1 MKRDVVMWLLAL
13 LLLISFLASLALGEV
28 RLPLSDVVRA
38 LHGTGDPMARTVVRD
53 FRLPRSLVGTA
64 VGAAL
69 AASGVV
75 MQAFFRNA
83 LASPGLLGVSSGA
96 ALGAVSVLAFGLGQT
111 LWTVPLAA
119 IAGAFLSTA
128 AVVVLARRGAGTERL
143 LLSGVA
149 LNALLD
155 AGTAFLLSVS
165 AGRLELSGQILFWL
179 MGGLESRTL
188 EHVAIGIPAIVLG
201 CILLLP
207 LGRALNLISLGEQT
221 AQSLGVDVRRVRR
234 QLIVLSTLLTALATS
249 VAGVVGFVGL
259 VVPHLLRLCLGPD
272 HRRLL
277 PASMMGGAALTLA
290 CDVATRILPG
300 GLRLGVVTAL
310 VGSPFFLWMLRTLA

>member
-1 MKRDVVMWLLAL
+1 MKRRLVTWLLLSL
-13 LLLISFLASLALGEV
+13 LPAAFLASLALGEV
-28 RLPLSDVVRA
+28 RLPLAEVAEA
-38 LHGTGDPMARTVVRD
+38 LRGRGDPVAVTIVRD
-53 FRLPRSLVGTA
+53 FRLPRSLVGAA

-96 ALGAVSVLAFGLGQT
+96 ALGAVTVLALGLGHA

-119 IAGAFLSTA
+119 IAGAFLATA

-143 LLSGVA
+143 LLSGIA

-155 AGTAFLLSVS
+155 AGTAFLLSTN

-179 MGGLESRTL
+179 MGGLESRTA
-188 EHVAIGIPAIVLG
+188 EHVIIGIPSIVLA
-201 CILLLP
+201 CVLLLP
-207 LGRALNLISLGEQT
+207 LGRELNLISLGEQS
-221 AQSLGVDVRRVRR
+221 AQSLGVDVRRVRWK
-234 QLIVLSTLLTALATS
+234 LVALSTLLTALATS

-259 VVPHLLRLCLGPD
+259 IVPHLLRLALGPD

-277 PASMMGGAALTLA
+277 PAAMMGGAALTLA
-290 CDVATRILPG
+290 CDVATRLLPG
-300 GLRLGVVTAL
+300 GLRLGVVTAM
-310 VGSPFFLWMLRTLA
+310 VGGPFFLWMLRTLA

>member
-1 MKRDVVMWLLAL
+1 MKRSVVMWLLGL
-13 LLLISFLASLALGEV
+13 LLLFAFLASLAFGEV
-28 RLPLSDVVRA
+28 RLPLPDVMQA
-38 LHGTGDPMARTVVRD
+38 LRGRGNPMTLTVLRD
-53 FRLPRSLVGTA
+53 FRLPRSLVGAA

-119 IAGAFLSTA
+119 LAGAFASTV
-128 AVVVLARRGAGTERL
+128 AVVMLARRGAGTERL
-143 LLSGVA
+143 LLSGIA

-155 AGTAFLLSVS
+155 AGTALLLSVS
-165 AGRLELSGQILFWL
+165 AGRLELNGQILFWL
-179 MGGLESRTL
+179 MGGLESRTT
-188 EHVAIGIPAIVLG
+188 EHVIIGIPSIVVA
-201 CILLLP
+201 CVLLLP

-221 AQSLGVDVRRVRR
+221 AQSLGVDVRRVRW
-234 QLIVLSTLLTALATS
+234 QLVGLSTLLTALATS

-259 VVPHLLRLCLGPD
+259 VVPHLLRL
-272 HRRLL
+272 
-277 PASMMGGAALTLA
+277 
-290 CDVATRILPG
+290 
-300 GLRLGVVTAL
+300 
-310 VGSPFFLWMLRTLA
+310 

>member
-1 MKRDVVMWLLAL
+1 MRGGGILWLLVAL
-13 LLLISFLASLALGEV
+13 LLASFLASLAFGEV
-28 RLPLSDVVRA
+28 RLSLGGVVAA
-38 LHGTGDPMARTVVRD
+38 LGGRGDPMALLIVRD
-53 FRLPRSLVGTA
+53 FRVPRSIVGAA

-75 MQAFFRNA
+75 MQALFHNS

-96 ALGAVSVLAFGLGQT
+96 ALGAVSVLAFGLGHG

-119 IAGAFLSTA
+119 VVGACLATA
-128 AVVVLARRGAGTERL
+128 AVMTLARHGAGTERL
-143 LLSGVA
+143 LLSGIA

-188 EHVAIGIPAIVLG
+188 EDVIIGAPSIVAG
-201 CILLLP
+201 CLLLLP
-207 LGRALNLISLGEQT
+207 LARALDLISLGEQG
-221 AQSLGVDVRRVRR
+221 AQSLGVDVRKTRW
-234 QLIVLSTLLTALATS
+234 QLIALSTMLTALATS
-249 VAGVVGFVGL
+249 VAGVIGFVGL
-259 VVPHLLRLCLGPD
+259 IVPHLLRLWLGPG

-277 PASMMGGAALTLA
+277 PASMMAGAALTLA
-290 CDVATRILPG
+290 CDVATRVLPG
-300 GLRLGVVTAL
+300 GLRVGIVTAL

>member
-1 MKRDVVMWLLAL
+1 VKRSVVMWLLGL
-13 LLLISFLASLALGEV
+13 LLLFAFLASLAFGEV
-28 RLPLSDVVRA
+28 RLPLPDVMQA
-38 LHGTGDPMARTVVRD
+38 LRGRGNPMTLTVLRD
-53 FRLPRSLVGTA
+53 FRLPRSLVGAA

-119 IAGAFLSTA
+119 LAGAFASTV
-128 AVVVLARRGAGTERL
+128 AVVMLARRGAGTERL
-143 LLSGVA
+143 LLSGIA

-155 AGTAFLLSVS
+155 AGTALLLWVI
-165 AGRLELSGQILFWL
+165 AGRLELNGQILFWL
-179 MGGLESRTL
+179 MGGLESRTT
-188 EHVAIGIPAIVLG
+188 EHVIIGIPSIVVA
-201 CILLLP
+201 CVLLLP

-221 AQSLGVDVRRVRR
+221 AQSLGVDVRRVRW
-234 QLIVLSTLLTALATS
+234 QLVGLSTLLTALATS

-259 VVPHLLRLCLGPD
+259 VVPRLLRLCLGPD

-290 CDVATRILPG
+290 CDVATRVLPG
-300 GLRLGVVTAL
+300 GLRLGIVTAF
-310 VGSPFFLWMLRTLA
+310 VGGPFFLWMLRTLA

>member
-1 MKRDVVMWLLAL
+1 MMRGGVMWLLAL
-13 LLLISFLASLALGEV
+13 PLLFAFLASLAFGEV
-28 RLPLSDVVRA
+28 RLPVLDIVQA
-38 LHGTGDPMARTVVRD
+38 LRGSGDPMTLTVVWD
-53 FRLPRSLVGTA
+53 FRLPRSLVGAA

-96 ALGAVSVLAFGLGQT
+96 ALGAVSVLAFGMGQT
-111 LWTVPLAA
+111 LWTVPFAA

-128 AVVVLARRGAGTERL
+128 AVVLLARRGTGTERL
-143 LLSGVA
+143 LLSGIA

-155 AGTAFLLSVS
+155 AGTAFLLSLS

-179 MGGLESRTL
+179 MGGLESRTT
-188 EHVAIGIPAIVLG
+188 EHVIIGIPAIVLG
-201 CILLLP
+201 CALLLP

-221 AQSLGVDVRRVRR
+221 AQSLGVDVRRVRWR
-234 QLIVLSTLLTALATS
+234 LVVLSTLLTALATS

-259 VVPHLLRLCLGPD
+259 VVPHLLRLSLGPD

-290 CDVATRILPG
+290 CDVATRLLPG
-300 GLRLGVVTAL
+300 GLRLGVITAL
-310 VGSPFFLWMLRTLA
+310 VGGPFFLWMLRTLA

>member
-1 MKRDVVMWLLAL
+1 MMRGGVMWLLAL
-13 LLLISFLASLALGEV
+13 LLLFAFLASLAFGEV
-28 RLPLSDVVRA
+28 RLPVLDIVQA
-38 LHGTGDPMARTVVRD
+38 LRGSGDPMTLTVVWD
-53 FRLPRSLVGTA
+53 FRLPRSLVGAA

-96 ALGAVSVLAFGLGQT
+96 ALGAVSVLAFGMGQT
-111 LWTVPLAA
+111 LWTLPFAA

-149 LNALLD
+149 LNALFD

-179 MGGLESRTL
+179 MGGLESRTT
-188 EHVAIGIPAIVLG
+188 EHVIIGIPSIVLG
-201 CILLLP
+201 CALLLP
-207 LGRALNLISLGEQT
+207 LGRPLNLISLGEQT
-221 AQSLGVDVRRVRR
+221 AQSLGVDVRRVRW

-249 VAGVVGFVGL
+249 VAGVIGFVGL

-277 PASMMGGAALTLA
+277 PAAMMGGAALTLA
-290 CDVATRILPG
+290 CDVATRVLPG

-310 VGSPFFLWMLRTLA
+310 VGGPFFLWMLRTLA

>member
-1 MKRDVVMWLLAL
+1 MKRAGALWALAL
-13 LLLISFLASLALGEV
+13 LLLLAFLASLAFGEV
-28 RLPLSDVVRA
+28 RLSFADLLQA
-38 LHGTGDPMARTVVRD
+38 LRGRGDPMTVTVLRD
-53 FRLPRSLVGTA
+53 FRLPRSVVGAA

-96 ALGAVSVLAFGLGQT
+96 ALGAVCVLALGLGQT

-119 IAGAFLSTA
+119 IAGALASTA
-128 AVVVLARRGAGTERL
+128 AVVALARTGAATERL

-165 AGRLELSGQILFWL
+165 AGRLELNGQILFWL
-179 MGGLESRTL
+179 MGGLESRTV
-188 EHVAIGIPAIVLG
+188 EHIVIGVPAIAIGCA
-201 CILLLP
+201 LLLP

-221 AQSLGVDVRRVRR
+221 AQSLGVDVRRVRW
-234 QLIVLSTLLTALATS
+234 QLVALSTLLTALATS
-249 VAGVVGFVGL
+249 VAGIVGFVGL

-277 PASMMGGAALTLA
+277 AASMMGGAALTLA
-290 CDVATRILPG
+290 CDVATRLLPG
-300 GLRLGVVTAL
+300 GLRLGVVTAF
-310 VGSPFFLWMLRTLA
+310 VGGPFFLWMLRTLA

>member
-1 MKRDVVMWLLAL
+1 MWGLAL
-13 LLLISFLASLALGEV
+13 LLLVAFFASLAFGEV
-28 RLPLSDVVRA
+28 SLPLPDVVQA
-38 LHGTGDPMARTVVRD
+38 LRGKGDPIALAVVRE
-53 FRLPRSLVGTA
+53 FRLPRTLVGTV

-96 ALGAVSVLAFGLGQT
+96 ALGAVSVLALGMGHT

-119 IAGAFLSTA
+119 IGGAFLSTA
-128 AVVVLARRGAGTERL
+128 AVVVLARRGAGTDRL

-155 AGTAFLLSVS
+155 AGTAFLLSLS

-179 MGGLESRTL
+179 MGGLESRTT
-188 EHVAIGIPAIVLG
+188 EHVIIGIPAIVLG
-201 CILLLP
+201 CALLLP

-249 VAGVVGFVGL
+249 VAGVIGFVGL
-259 VVPHLLRLCLGPD
+259 VVPHLLRLFLGPD

-290 CDVATRILPG
+290 CDVATRVLPG
-300 GLRLGVVTAL
+300 GLHLGVVTAL
-310 VGSPFFLWMLRTLA
+310 VGGPFFLWMLRTLA

>member
-1 MKRDVVMWLLAL
+1 MKPRSVMWLLAGL
-13 LLLISFLASLALGEV
+13 LLAAMFASLALGEV
-28 RLPLSDVVRA
+28 RLSLRDVAEA
-38 LHGTGDPMARTVVRD
+38 LRGTADPMALTVVRE
-53 FRLPRSLVGTA
+53 FRLPRTLVGAA

-96 ALGAVSVLAFGLGQT
+96 ALGAVSVLALGMGQS

-128 AVVVLARRGAGTERL
+128 AVVVLARKGAGTERL

-149 LNALLD
+149 LNALMD

-179 MGGLESRTL
+179 MGGLESRTT
-188 EHVAIGIPAIVLG
+188 EHVILGIPSIALG
-201 CILLLP
+201 CVLLLP
-207 LGRALNLISLGEQT
+207 LGRALNLVSLGEQS
-221 AQSLGVDVRRVRR
+221 AQSLGVDVRRVRW
-234 QLIVLSTLLTALATS
+234 QLIVLSTLLTGLATS
-249 VAGVVGFVGL
+249 VAGVIGFIGL
-259 VVPHLLRLCLGPD
+259 VVPHALRLCLGPD

-277 PASMMGGAALTLA
+277 PASMMGGAALILA
-290 CDVATRILPG
+290 CDVATRLLPD

-310 VGSPFFLWMLRTLA
+310 IGAPFFLWMLRTLA

>member
-1 MKRDVVMWLLAL
+1 V
-13 LLLISFLASLALGEV
+13 
-28 RLPLSDVVRA
+28 
-38 LHGTGDPMARTVVRD
+38 
-53 FRLPRSLVGTA
+53 

-96 ALGAVSVLAFGLGQT
+96 ALGAVSVLAFGMGHT

-119 IAGAFLSTA
+119 IGGAFLSTA
-128 AVVVLARRGAGTERL
+128 AVVVLARKGAGTERL

-155 AGTAFLLSVS
+155 AGTAFLLSLS

-179 MGGLESRTL
+179 MGGLESRTT
-188 EHVAIGIPAIVLG
+188 EHVIIGIPAIVLG
-201 CILLLP
+201 CALLLP

-249 VAGVVGFVGL
+249 VAGVIGFVGL
-259 VVPHLLRLCLGPD
+259 VVPHLLRLFLGPD

-290 CDVATRILPG
+290 CDVATRVLPG
-300 GLRLGVVTAL
+300 GLHLGVVTAL
-310 VGSPFFLWMLRTLA
+310 VGGPFFLWMLRTLA